1 MTEGGIAYMVG
12 GPVRDGLLGK
22 AQGKD
27 IDLLICKIP
36 FEKLKQFLSRRG
48 EIYLVGQSF
57 GVIKFKPSGDGRVI
71 DISLPRKERSTGT
84 GHRDF
89 AVDFD
94 PDIPLEV
101 DLGRRD
107 FTINAMARDCL
118 TGELIDPFGGRK
130 DLADRVLRMIS
141 PSGFSEDPLRM
152 MRGVQFMARLQLTV
166 QPDTEKSMTE
176 QSHLINSVAA
186 ERLAEE
192 LNKLLLAENPSPG
205 FRLMQRTGLLR
216 QVLPEIET
224 TVGVTQPGG
233 YHRWDVFEHTL
244 QTIDNAPLSLPVRLA
259 ALFHDC
265 GKPAT
270 KVDTDSGASFYGHDR
285 LGRDLA
291 SKALKRLRYAGDII
305 ETVCILVEKHMFSEN
320 AGEKGIRRLIS
331 KVGIDK
337 IYDLIDLRKADTLA
351 QGMGQTIDGIEE
363 FRARV
368 KAEIEKK
375 SAFGLKDLQIDGND
389 IKNLLG
395 IGEGPLV
402 GVILNELFEQ
412 VLDEPALNDRQK
424 LMQLAREIFRKRQL
438 DK

>member
-1 MTEGGIAYMVG
+1 MVG
-12 GPVRDGLLGK
+12 GPVRDSLLGN
-22 AQGKD
+22 ASGKD
-27 IDLLICKIP
+27 IDLLIRRFP
-36 FEKLKQFLSRRG
+36 FEKLKRFLGERG
-48 EIYLVGQSF
+48 EIHLVGQSF
-57 GVIKFKPSGDGRVI
+57 GVIKFKPFGHNDVI
-71 DISLPRKERSTGT
+71 DISLPRKERSTGA

-94 PDIPLEV
+94 PDIPLEI

-118 TGELIDPFGGRK
+118 SGELIDPFGGQR
-130 DLADRVLRMIS
+130 DLSDRILRMIS
-141 PSGFSEDPLRM
+141 PSGFVEDPLRM
-152 MRGVQFMARLQLTV
+152 MRGVQFMARLNLKV
-166 QPDTEKSMTE
+166 EPDTDKAMTE
-176 QSHLINSVAA
+176 QSHLIDTVAA
-186 ERLAEE
+186 ERIADE
-192 LNKLLLAENPSPG
+192 LNKLLLAEKPSPG

-216 QVLPEIET
+216 RILPEIEN

-244 QTIDNAPLSLPVRLA
+244 RTIDNAPRSIPIRLA

-270 KVDTDSGASFYGHDR
+270 KMDTDSGASFYGHDR

-291 SKALKRLRYAGDII
+291 VKALKRLRYAGDLI
-305 ETVCILVEKHMFSEN
+305 EAVGILVEKHMFSEN

-331 KVGIDK
+331 KVGVDR

-351 QGMGQTIDGIEE
+351 QGMGQTTEGIEE
-363 FRARV
+363 FRSRV

-389 IKNLLG
+389 IKSHLG

-402 GVILNELFEQ
+402 GVILNALFEE
-412 VLDEPALNDRQK
+412 VLDEPTLNDREK
-424 LMQLAREIFRKRQL
+424 LLRLAREIFRKRQL

>member
-1 MTEGGIAYMVG
+1 MVG

-27 IDLLICKIP
+27 IDLLICRIP
-36 FEKLKQFLSRRG
+36 FEKLKNFLGRRG

-89 AVDFD
+89 VVDFD
-94 PDIPLEV
+94 PDIPLEI

-141 PSGFSEDPLRM
+141 PSGFIEDPLRM
-152 MRGVQFMARLQLTV
+152 MRGVQFMARLELTV
-166 QPDTEKSMTE
+166 HLDTEKAMTE
-176 QSHLINSVAA
+176 QSHLISSVAA
-186 ERLAEE
+186 ERLADE
-192 LNKLLLAENPSPG
+192 LNKLLLAKKPSPG

-216 QVLPEIET
+216 QVLPEIEN
-224 TVGVTQPGG
+224 TVGVAQPGG

-270 KVDTDSGASFYGHDR
+270 KIDTDSGASFYGHDR

-291 SKALKRLRYAGDII
+291 GKALKRLRYSGDLI
-305 ETVCILVEKHMFSEN
+305 ETVCLLVEKHMFSES

-331 KVGIDK
+331 KVGVDK

-351 QGMGQTIDGIEE
+351 QGMGQSIEGIEE
-363 FRARV
+363 FRSRV

-375 SAFGLKDLQIDGND
+375 SAFGLKDLLIDGND
-389 IKNLLG
+389 IKSLLG
-395 IGEGPLV
+395 IEEGPLV
-402 GVILNELFEQ
+402 GRILNELFEL
-412 VLDEPALNDRQK
+412 VLDEPALNNREK
-424 LMQLAREIFRKRQL
+424 LQQLAREIFRKRQL